1 MKSVGFLKTL
11 GSVVAMVVACNV
23 YAQASDATA
32 RARLPPAASS
42 VKAGKKANSQLGRK
56 VRGALAKTQ
65 GVDVSNIAVRARGGA
80 VTLTG
85 TVPSQGQIDAAGTS
99 CQGCRGRDVGVE
111 QADRDATVIS
121 LS

>member
-32 RARLPPAASS
+32 TGTTAAPAASA
-42 VKAGKKANSQLGRK
+42 KASKKANSQLGRK
-56 VRGALAKTQ
+56 VRAAISKAQ
-65 GVDVSNIAVRARGGA
+65 GVDVSNISVRARGGA

-85 TVPSQGQIDAAGTS
+85 SVPDQGQIDAAGEAAKGVAGVTS
-99 CQGCRGRDVGVE
+99 V
-111 QADRDATVIS
+111 S
-121 LS
+121 NKLSVMQQ

>member
-23 YAQASDATA
+23 YAQASDATSTTA
-32 RARLPPAASS
+32 APAASAK
-42 VKAGKKANSQLGRK
+42 VAKKANSQLGRK
-56 VRGALAKTQ
+56 VRAALGKTQ

-85 TVPSQGQIDAAGTS
+85 SVPAQGQIDAAGEVAKGVAGVTS
-99 CQGCRGRDVGVE
+99 VSNKL
-111 QADRDATVIS
+111 TVVQQ
-121 LS
+121 

>member
-32 RARLPPAASS
+32 TGTTAAPAATA
-42 VKAGKKANSQLGRK
+42 KASKKANSQLGRK
-56 VRGALAKTQ
+56 VRAAISKVQ

-85 TVPSQGQIDAAGTS
+85 SVPDQGQIDAAGEAAKGVAGVTS
-99 CQGCRGRDVGVE
+99 VSNKL
-111 QADRDATVIS
+111 TVMQQ
-121 LS
+121 

>member
-32 RARLPPAASS
+32 TGTTAAPAASA
-42 VKAGKKANSQLGRK
+42 KASKKANSQLGRK
-56 VRGALAKTQ
+56 VRAAISKTQ

-85 TVPSQGQIDAAGTS
+85 SVPDQGQIEAAGNAAKGVAGVTS
-99 CQGCRGRDVGVE
+99 VSNKLNVMQ
-111 QADRDATVIS
+111 Q
-121 LS
+121 

>member
-32 RARLPPAASS
+32 TGTNAAPAASAQS
-42 VKAGKKANSQLGRK
+42 AKKANSQLGRK
-56 VRGALAKTQ
+56 VRSALAKAQ
-65 GVDVSNIAVRARGGA
+65 GIDVSSISVRARGGA

-85 TVPSQGQIDAAGTS
+85 SVPDQGQIDKAGEVAKGVAGVTS
-99 CQGCRGRDVGVE
+99 V
-111 QADRDATVIS
+111 ANKLTVVQQ
-121 LS
+121 

>member
-32 RARLPPAASS
+32 TGTTAAPAASA
-42 VKAGKKANSQLGRK
+42 KASKKANSQLGRK
-56 VRGALAKTQ
+56 VRAAISKTQ

-85 TVPSQGQIDAAGTS
+85 SVPDQSQIEAAGNAAKGVAGVTS
-99 CQGCRGRDVGVE
+99 VSNKLNVMQ
-111 QADRDATVIS
+111 Q
-121 LS
+121 

>member
-32 RARLPPAASS
+32 TGTTAAPAASA
-42 VKAGKKANSQLGRK
+42 KASKKANSQLGRK
-56 VRGALAKTQ
+56 VRAAISKTQ
-65 GVDVSNIAVRARGGA
+65 GVDVSNISVRARGGA

-85 TVPSQGQIDAAGTS
+85 SVPDQGQIDAAGEAAKGVAGVTS
-99 CQGCRGRDVGVE
+99 V
-111 QADRDATVIS
+111 S
-121 LS
+121 NKLSVMQQ